1 MVSSTPRPYFTPGKD
16 PVPIVQ
22 EAVWGPGPVW
32 TGGKSRLPQGFNP
45 WRITIITFT
54 KFIEKVMKKFS
65 GKPCA
70 EAKFLGVVRVSYD
83 VTYQLLNAYHLFV
96 KSREKMGTKQRN

>member
-1 MVSSTPRPYFTPGKD
+1 
-16 PVPIVQ
+16 
-22 EAVWGPGPVW
+22 
-32 TGGKSRLPQGFNP
+32 
-45 WRITIITFT
+45 
-54 KFIEKVMKKFS
+54 MKKFS